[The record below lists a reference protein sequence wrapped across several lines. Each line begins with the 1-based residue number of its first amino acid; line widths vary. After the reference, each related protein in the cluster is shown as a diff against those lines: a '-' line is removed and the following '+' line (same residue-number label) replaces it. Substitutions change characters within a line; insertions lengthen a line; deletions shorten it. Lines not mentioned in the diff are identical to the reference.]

1 MSKKL
6 IIIVFISAFID
17 QILKGMVL
25 VSMEVGSSIPIIK
38 NFFSITY
45 VENKGAAFSILSGNT
60 ILLIV
65 LSLVALNILYILF
78 LKDKVLKTPH
88 LIAIGLLMGGVIGNL
103 VDRLLYGHVIDYLD
117 FNILGY
123 NFPVFNFADICIV
136 LPTLFILYIT
146 LKEEKDAKN
155 HSGKLQ
161 NAN

>member
-146 LKEEKDAKN
+146 LKEEKDAKDRK
-155 HSGKLQ
+155 SVV
-161 NAN
+161 